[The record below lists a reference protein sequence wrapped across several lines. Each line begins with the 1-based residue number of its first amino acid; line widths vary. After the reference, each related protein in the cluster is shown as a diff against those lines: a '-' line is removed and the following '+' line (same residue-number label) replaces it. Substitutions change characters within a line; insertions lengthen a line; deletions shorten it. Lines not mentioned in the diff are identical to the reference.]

1 MFRKL
6 QKNINRGG
14 MIKGNYVALKH
25 LSLIN
30 INMKVLSIEGTSYTT
45 QEYNF
50 PNSIYLCNY
59 LCFYLFVATF
69 SFNGVNYLQ
78 KKALL

>member
-14 MIKGNYVALKH
+14 IIKGNYVALKH

-30 INMKVLSIEGTSYTT
+30 INMKVFDKKISREGTSYNT

-50 PNSIYLCNY
+50 PNSIYVCNY
-59 LCFYLFVATF
+59 LCFYLFVSMF
-69 SFNGVNYLQ
+69 SFNGVNYL
-78 KKALL
+78 

>member
-14 MIKGNYVALKH
+14 MIKGNYVALKQ

-30 INMKVLSIEGTSYTT
+30 INMKVFDKKISREGT
-45 QEYNF
+45 
-50 PNSIYLCNY
+50 
-59 LCFYLFVATF
+59 
-69 SFNGVNYLQ
+69 
-78 KKALL
+78 